1 MCVLLAGEGA
11 ERFARERGLETS
23 AAEYFATP
31 ERLDQLR
38 RARNAEAGSMLDHD
52 AAGATADTCEPIDP
66 DTKFGTVGAVA
77 RDRFGNLAAAVST
90 GGMTN
95 KQPGRIGD
103 SPVVGAGIYADNRSV
118 AVAATGTGEHF
129 MRTVASYDVA
139 ARMMYAGESLEQAA
153 DRAIFERLET
163 IGGRG
168 GLIAI
173 DRAGNLVMPFNTTG
187 MYRGWVRE
195 GDAIATAIFAN
206 PPMLSHP

>member
-1 MCVLLAGEGA
+1 
-11 ERFARERGLETS
+11 
-23 AAEYFATP
+23 
-31 ERLDQLR
+31 
-38 RARNAEAGSMLDHD
+38 
-52 AAGATADTCEPIDP
+52 
-66 DTKFGTVGAVA
+66 
-77 RDRFGNLAAAVST
+77 
-90 GGMTN
+90 MTN